1 MPEKDAVSHLDFLT
15 VLRVSGPDA
24 LAWLQGQLTA
34 DVGEVDAAASRLAA
48 WCSPKG
54 RVLATFRLFAD
65 PLDGY
70 RMVCERWFAETLLT
84 RLRMYIL
91 RSDVRIDDAR
101 DEIGVAGVTGTRA
114 LPEPVAAW
122 ASTAEVDD
130 AAEIEEL
137 AVARVPGRHRR
148 FIVTGPPAAVAS
160 LIQPRVDGR
169 VRHGG
174 SDAWHLADLCAG
186 IVRITARTSGTFLPQ
201 MLNLDRLR
209 VVSFEKGCYVGQEI
223 VARAQ
228 HLGRIKRRAFLG
240 RSAATIVT
248 GDAILDVS
256 RDGAPRVGDVAS
268 AEPWPG
274 GGSVALVV
282 LNMASAGSAT
292 LRVGRSD
299 GPPILISSTD
309 AVESSD

>member
-1 MPEKDAVSHLDFLT
+1 MPAMDAVSRLDFLT
-15 VLRVSGPDA
+15 VLRISGPDA

-34 DVGEVDAAASRLAA
+34 DVGEVDATASRLAA

-54 RVLATFRLFAD
+54 RVLATFRLLAD

-70 RMVCERWFAETLLT
+70 RMVCERWFAETLLP

-91 RSDVRIDDAR
+91 RSDVQIDEAG
-101 DEIGVAGVTGTRA
+101 DEIDVAGVTGTRA

-130 AAEIEEL
+130 ATEFEQL
-137 AVARVPGRHRR
+137 AIARVAGRHRR
-148 FIVTGPPAAVAS
+148 FIVTGPPAVIAP
-160 LIQPRVDGR
+160 ITPPRADGC
-169 VRHGG
+169 VRYGS

-209 VVSFEKGCYVGQEI
+209 AVSFEKGCYVGQEI

-240 RSAATIVT
+240 RSAATIAT
-248 GDAILDVS
+248 GDAIMDVS
-256 RDGAPRVGDVAS
+256 QDAAPRVGEVVC
-268 AEPWPG
+268 AEPLPG
-274 GGSVALVV
+274 GGSAALVV

-292 LRVGRSD
+292 LRVGRSE
-299 GPPILISSTD
+299 GPPVLISCTD
-309 AVESSD
+309 AVESPG